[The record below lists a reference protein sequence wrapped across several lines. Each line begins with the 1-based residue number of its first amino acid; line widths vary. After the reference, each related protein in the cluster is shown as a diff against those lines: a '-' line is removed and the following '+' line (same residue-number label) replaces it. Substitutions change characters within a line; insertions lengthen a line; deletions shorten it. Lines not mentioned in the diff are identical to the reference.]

1 MPDSPQKPRVA
12 DNPDV
17 SEVYV
22 NKTIGC
28 SFDGGAISVLLG
40 CSRVVPER
48 LDTMPEQDQPPP
60 VYVTGRLALS
70 PAAAVEL
77 INSLNGILAAISNAP
92 NSPISAFPGGG
103 GGSAKPN

>member
-1 MPDSPQKPRVA
+1 MPEGSQKSRIV

-28 SFDGGAISVLLG
+28 SFDGGAISILLG

-48 LDTMPEQDQPPP
+48 LDAMPGQDRGPN

-77 INSLNGILAAISNAP
+77 INALNGILAAISKAP
-92 NSPISAFPGGG
+92 NSPISAFPGG
-103 GGSAKPN
+103 SAKPN